1 MDLKTI
7 LPILEPLDWLP
18 GIQFTYK
25 FSPQWFMALDSV
37 SNRMFLAASNRVPN
51 QNLFKVW
58 SVTIVL
64 LLASYITGSVEIMP
78 LQSLLMQWFNS
89 IFKGL
94 ASSCLFSCTLLRLL
108 ACVLKCVLLGSSTSL
123 LTQLFCKGEDD
134 AVFHSQ
140 SVLSGR
146 KSFSRSPS
154 AQGRLSLTSHWPD
167 LSHLSILN

>member
-51 QNLFKVW
+51 QNLFEVW

-78 LQSLLMQWFNS
+78 L
-89 IFKGL
+89 
-94 ASSCLFSCTLLRLL
+94 
-108 ACVLKCVLLGSSTSL
+108 
-123 LTQLFCKGEDD
+123 
-134 AVFHSQ
+134 
-140 SVLSGR
+140 
-146 KSFSRSPS
+146 
-154 AQGRLSLTSHWPD
+154 
-167 LSHLSILN
+167 